1 MLTTC
6 FIICPAKSYTA
17 KTILWIVTSSVHIHV
32 QCRQA
37 IIGNKVWILPK
48 KRKKKGTNSPDLPH
62 IIRAVSSLSGIF
74 SVTGEHWQ
82 RIQGRVEKKS
92 QKAVAKRRMASVHAK
107 RDGKCPPPA
116 SPTAVP
122 AQINPDQ
129 IISRFWSL

>member
-1 MLTTC
+1 
-6 FIICPAKSYTA
+6 
-17 KTILWIVTSSVHIHV
+17 
-32 QCRQA
+32 
-37 IIGNKVWILPK
+37 VWILPK